1 MALLY
6 HIMESTVDS
15 YEKSNTM
22 CIYVCMYVY
31 IAYCCLLLLMQ
42 EKIFDHTMAKLS
54 GLSLCND

>member
-1 MALLY
+1 
-6 HIMESTVDS
+6 MESTVDS